1 MPSHPKF
8 ELPGSSARPRE
19 RDAESS
25 QLEDALAEPGP
36 STDDTPTI
44 ISRNTPRPGGATP
57 PPSTSTAGDDSGAG
71 LRGRRLAHFEL
82 IEPIGVGGMAAV
94 IRALD
99 TQLDRFVALKILPPE
114 MAADE
119 ENVRRFHQEARSAAK
134 LDHENVA
141 RVFFC
146 GEDQRLHFIAFE
158 FVEGENLRHLIERR
172 GKLPVAEAVQY
183 MLQVAAGLA
192 HAARR
197 GVVHRDIKPSNI
209 IVTPNGR
216 AKLVDMGL
224 ARSLEPRT
232 DDDLTQSGVTL
243 GTFDYI
249 SPEQALEPRDADV
262 RSDIYSLGCTFYHAL
277 TGRPPVPEGTAA
289 KKLHHHQHVNPVD
302 PRQFVP
308 DLPVEVVAI
317 LDRTMAKNPSDRIQS
332 PELLVQMLLA
342 VARQLGAAP
351 EVPEGV
357 LSVETTVPSPPSNR
371 PLLWAAAAVASVVAL
386 VLALDQVPTGVAPP
400 SAAPEARPAP
410 ADSDGPNKAG
420 PVGAKGQEDQ
430 PPAKPAE
437 ADQGVARYFA
447 KDGATVEDL
456 VQWLER
462 QTAPAVEL
470 LLAGEL
476 DLSKLQSG
484 PTRGLLLKAN
494 KVTIRP
500 RDAGQKVV
508 LKFNYDANTVAK
520 EPFVALAL
528 EAQESLVEGVQFLID
543 ARGSP
548 DITLTGLQLRGGR
561 KHTVRGCEF
570 VQAEPPSLP
579 DPDHPF
585 ASLVARA
592 DRGRVELSLADCVFL
607 ASGKLKP
614 APDAERGM
622 GGMALTEAELG
633 GQIAV
638 VRQGP
643 VAVTA
648 ENCAFGPHAVAFR
661 LEEPAAGDPVPMT
674 VKSCSLLLAP
684 RRSAAFEIGPGAAG
698 RLVVESCLFSRAPG
712 EAEDGAVLLRQEDD
726 RARVAFQGR
735 DNAYHD
741 LDGFWSVRD
750 GWQRASWKDFR
761 DRLTG
766 GSSDEASRLV
776 LSQPWEADPDRQ
788 RRLFEEARFAEAFK
802 LNLKLA
808 SLRRPGRAGAEE
820 VVGATKVL
828 GESWLPRSL
837 PRIDDRSE
845 PVLPRFLVVEPQDEG
860 GRDGVYNSLAAA
872 VNAAKDK
879 DTILLRHN
887 GEIEADPIALSKKGL
902 NELTIKP
909 ARKFRPV
916 LTLGDVTDTDAVLFR
931 VYHGKLTL
939 EGLEFKLK
947 PGRREFRTQAV
958 VSLVGDGECVLKD
971 CAATLPRGGDAAVAL
986 ATVAEAGKAMK
997 TETPGGR
1004 TREQGPKLAVEGCF
1018 VRGEADL
1025 VWSKASRPFALD
1037 VKDSLLALGGSVV
1050 NLEPSPESAMAP
1062 ASQEVRLALERVTT
1076 YLGGHLVRL
1085 STSKDPRG
1093 LLPVRCRAEGC
1104 LFFPASTGRTLVQLE
1119 GPDGDDKAMGDKFV
1133 SKDWRQNGY
1142 GAFANLLTQE
1152 TADGMATPVG
1162 MDKWRMRTGDDSS
1175 LHNLKLERMPPAT
1188 LAFSRMEPGQFK
1200 PPDSARDLGAP
1211 AKLPRPAP

>member
-8 ELPGSSARPRE
+8 ELPGSGVRSRE
-19 RDAESS
+19 GAADPPA
-25 QLEDALAEPGP
+25 LDDALIEPGP

-44 ISRNTPRPGGATP
+44 ISRNTPRPDNKP
-57 PPSTSTAGDDSGAG
+57 PPPPTSPPDDAGAG

-114 MAADE
+114 MAADP

-172 GKLPVAEAVQY
+172 GRLPVAEAVQY

-209 IVTPNGR
+209 IITPNGR

-224 ARSLEPRT
+224 ARSLEPRS
-232 DDDLTQSGVTL
+232 DNDLTQSGVTL

-249 SPEQALEPRDADV
+249 SPEQALEPREADV

-302 PRQFVP
+302 PRQYAP

-317 LDRTMAKNPSDRIQS
+317 LDRTMAKDPRDRVQS

-342 VARQLGAAP
+342 LARQLGAAP

-371 PLLWAAAAVASVVAL
+371 PLLWAAAAAVAVVAL
-386 VLALDQVPTGVAPP
+386 VLALDQVPTGITTP
-400 SAAPEARPAP
+400 SAPVETRPVP
-410 ADSDGPNKAG
+410 AEREGPHKASTAS
-420 PVGAKGQEDQ
+420 AKGQED
-430 PPAKPAE
+430 PPPTKPTE
-437 ADQGVARYFA
+437 SDQGVVARYVA

-456 VQWLER
+456 VSWLEQ
-462 QTAPAVEL
+462 QTSPSLEL

-476 DLSKLQSG
+476 DLSPLQG
-484 PTRGLLLKAN
+484 RPTRGLLIKAA

-520 EPFVALAL
+520 EPFVALTL
-528 EAQESLVEGVQFLID
+528 EAQETHVEEVQFLID

-548 DITLTGLQLRGGR
+548 DITLTGLLLRGGR
-561 KHTVRGCEF
+561 KHTVRRCEF

-585 ASLVARA
+585 ASLVAKA
-592 DRGRVELSLADCVFL
+592 DRGRAELSLSDCVFV

-614 APDAERGM
+614 APDAEKGM

-648 ENCAFGPHAVAFR
+648 EGCAFAPHAVAFR
-661 LEEPAAGDPVPMT
+661 LEEPAAGDLVPMT

-684 RRSAAFEIGPGAAG
+684 RRSAAFEVGPGAAG

-726 RARVAFQGR
+726 RARVAYQGR
-735 DNAYHD
+735 ENAYHD

-750 GWQRASWKDFR
+750 GWQNASWKDFR
-761 DRLTG
+761 ERLTG
-766 GSSDEASRLV
+766 GSGDESSRLV
-776 LSQPWEADPDRQ
+776 LSQPWEVEPDRQ

-808 SLRRPGRAGAEE
+808 SLRRLGRAGAEE

-828 GESWLPRSL
+828 GEPWLPRSL
-837 PRIDDRSE
+837 PRIDDK
-845 PVLPRFLVVEPQDEG
+845 PDPALPRFLVVEPQDEG
-860 GRDGVYNSLAAA
+860 SGDGVYKSLADA
-872 VNAAKDK
+872 VSNAKDK

-887 GEIEADPIALSKKGL
+887 GEIETDPITLSKKGL

-916 LTLGDVTDTDAVLFR
+916 LTLGDVTDADATLFR
-931 VYHGKLTL
+931 VYHGKLAL

-958 VSLVGDGECVLKD
+958 VSLVGDGECLMKD
-971 CAATLPRGGDAAVAL
+971 CAATLQRGGDALVSL

-1004 TREQGPKLAVEGCF
+1004 TREQGPKLTVEGCF
-1018 VRGEADL
+1018 VRGDADL

-1062 ASQEVRLALERVTT
+1062 ASQEVRLALERTTT

-1085 STSKDPRG
+1085 STTKDPRG
-1093 LLPVRCRAEGC
+1093 LLPVRCRAESC

-1175 LHNLKLERMPPAT
+1175 LHNLKLERVPPAT
-1188 LAFSRMEPGQFK
+1188 LPFSRMEPSQFK

-1211 AKLPRPAP
+1211 AKLPRPTP